1 MRPRTSERPRKN
13 ERPRAP
19 RAPLS
24 PWVARGAIAAAAV
37 AAVVVGGPYVWRAL
51 PSMPSLPSLPSAT
64 APAAVPAAPPGTANA
79 TTGSLHVSSTPPGAR
94 VTVDGKARG
103 VTPLD
108 LRDVRPGRHEV
119 TLASDAGS
127 VTRTVAVSANA
138 TATIDE
144 SIFSGFAAVYAP
156 FDVIITEQGRPLTA
170 DDRHQIMLPP
180 GPHDLRFENRT
191 LVYETVKQVTIEPGQ
206 VTVIQLKPDPSPLTV
221 TASEPAEVWLD
232 GARLGET
239 PLNAAPIPLGI
250 HDIVVKRAAGGE
262 RRYTVTVGARPV
274 VLKVDF

>member
-1 MRPRTSERPRKN
+1 MSSR
-13 ERPRAP
+13 
-19 RAPLS
+19 
-24 PWVARGAIAAAAV
+24 
-37 AAVVVGGPYVWRAL
+37 PYVWRAL
-51 PSMPSLPSLPSAT
+51 PSCI
-64 APAAVPAAPPGTANA
+64 AAVAAVGGTSGRA
-79 TTGSLHVSSTPPGAR
+79 GSAARYGERNDRIAARQLDAPGAQ

-127 VTRTVAVSANA
+127 VTRTVAVSASA

-206 VTVIQLKPDPSPLTV
+206 VTVIQRKPDPSPLTV
-221 TASEPAEVWLD
+221 PASEPAAVRPTAVRRTPRTPPRSRSASTTSSSSAPP
-232 GARLGET
+232 GA
-239 PLNAAPIPLGI
+239 NAATPSPS
-250 HDIVVKRAAGGE
+250 
-262 RRYTVTVGARPV
+262 AR
-274 VLKVDF
+274 DRSS